1 VTGGIVL
8 AGGGSRRFGGDKL
21 AAPLAD
27 GRPLLRHAVEAVA
40 AACGTVVVV
49 LPPGTAT
56 PDWMPPGVL
65 IAHDPE
71 PFGGPLVGL
80 IAGLEAIDEEIVIVA
95 GGDMPSLA
103 PTVLRLLATSLAS
116 AEGASSARLEATE
129 RPGSV
134 RANGSLPAI
143 LPCVLRRS
151 AALAAA
157 RRALSAG
164 DRRLRALFEGSTVV
178 LVPEAAWRQLD
189 PTAASLVDV
198 DRPSDL
204 PGSGHPSDLPD

>member
-8 AGGGSRRFGGDKL
+8 AGGRSRRFGRDKL

-116 AEGASSARLEATE
+116 AEGASSARLEATK
-129 RPGSV
+129 RPGGV

-143 LPCVLRRS
+143 LPCALRRS

-204 PGSGHPSDLPD
+204 PGSSHPFDLPD